1 MSRALLASASALLL
15 AASGCAT
22 TAPQRKWPHFRAS
35 LAGLEALSPGEG
47 GVLDGG
53 ALEGRVVLVTFMAT
67 WCAPCLMELPYLVR
81 LQEQHAAHGF
91 VVVAVGMD
99 LEGDLVLGPFAREYQ
114 LPFPLVVADE
124 KLRRGDSP
132 FGPISI
138 LPTTF
143 LLGRDGAVLAAFQ
156 GVAEQPA
163 LSKVVAKAV
172 EER

>member
-1 MSRALLASASALLL
+1 VRRALLL
-15 AASGCAT
+15 AVLIAGCAT
-22 TAPQRKWPHFRAS
+22 DAPNRRWPHFRAS

-47 GVLDGG
+47 GVMDPR

-81 LQEQHAAHGF
+81 LQEQHAAQGL

-114 LPFPLVVADE
+114 LPFPLVVPDDR
-124 KLRRGDSP
+124 LRKGDSP
-132 FGPISI
+132 FGPINI

-156 GVAEQPA
+156 GMAEQKA
-163 LSKVVAKAV
+163 LSKVVEKAV
-172 EER
+172 QGR

>member
-1 MSRALLASASALLL
+1 MRRALLLL
-15 AASGCAT
+15 AVLLSGCAT
-22 TAPQRKWPHFRAS
+22 APPTRWPHFRSS

-47 GVLDGG
+47 GAMDAR

-81 LQEQHAAHGF
+81 LQEQHQARGF

-124 KLRRGDSP
+124 RLRKGDSP
-132 FGPISI
+132 FGQISV

-143 LLGRDGAVLAAFQ
+143 LLGRDGSVLAAFQ
-156 GVAEQPA
+156 GMASQPA
-163 LSKVVAKAV
+163 LSKAVAKAV
-172 EER
+172 EQ

>member
-1 MSRALLASASALLL
+1 VRRALLLSLLL
-15 AASGCAT
+15 LPGCAT
-22 TAPQRKWPHFRAS
+22 APSMRWPHFRSS

-47 GVLDGG
+47 GVVDGR
-53 ALEGRVVLVTFMAT
+53 ALEGQVVLVTFMAT
-67 WCAPCLMELPYLVR
+67 WCAPCLMELPYLIR
-81 LQEQHAAHGF
+81 LQEQHAAEGF

-124 KLRRGDSP
+124 RLRKGDSP
-132 FGPISI
+132 FGTINI

-156 GVAEQPA
+156 GMASQPV
-163 LSKVVAKAV
+163 LSKAVAKAV
-172 EER
+172 EK